1 MNVAG
6 FNVNHFDIAPRYAS
20 ILMGLSNGFGALA
33 GLSGFI
39 TQHLTVNNP
48 AGWKYCFLLAMSVD
62 IFGIIFFLL
71 FAKGEVQDWAREPEP
86 EETLGEFQLWSVI
99 CRQGD
104 DQSVHVVR
112 ALRSTSASMEEERN
126 NSSEMEPRK
135 VSEGE
140 PRKVSEGAE
149 VTLPEEK
156 VHDPRKTTD
165 RPEV

>member
-71 FAKGEVQDWAREPEP
+71 FAKGEIQDWAREPEP
-86 EETLGEFQLWSVI
+86 EETLGEF
-99 CRQGD
+99 
-104 DQSVHVVR
+104 VR
-112 ALRSTSASMEEERN
+112 RISTLVRNMSSKRRSSGSRGEGTQIDYARMEEERN

-135 VSEGE
+135 GSERE
-140 PRKVSEGAE
+140 E
-149 VTLPEEK
+149 VTLPEEQAQ
-156 VHDPRKTTD
+156 DPSKTTD
-165 RPEV
+165 RPVV